1 MLTKQSLRVLAK
13 DETMK
18 ERLATVLYNL
28 VEGISIG
35 ANLLEPFM
43 PETSAKVLAQLNAQK
58 RPMDSLDIFGMYK
71 SGTKVVEKPEILF
84 ARLMQ
89 RKLLKKSKLN
99 LNSLRKKKSQQKNR
113 NTLTLMTSV
122 RLI

>member
-1 MLTKQSLRVLAK
+1 
-13 DETMK
+13 
-18 ERLATVLYNL
+18 
-28 VEGISIG
+28 
-35 ANLLEPFM
+35 M

-84 ARLMQ
+84 ARLEQ

-99 LNSLRKKKSQQKNR
+99 LNSLRKKKSQ
-113 NTLTLMTSV
+113 
-122 RLI
+122 

>member
-1 MLTKQSLRVLAK
+1 MLLLKYLPFSRDATSMLTKTEPWVLAK
-13 DETMK
+13 DETKK

-84 ARLMQ
+84 ARLDAKETLEKIVFTNGFSV
-89 RKLLKKSKLN
+89 KLSG
-99 LNSLRKKKSQQKNR
+99 
-113 NTLTLMTSV
+113 
-122 RLI
+122 

>member
-1 MLTKQSLRVLAK
+1 
-13 DETMK
+13 
-18 ERLATVLYNL
+18 
-28 VEGISIG
+28 
-35 ANLLEPFM
+35 M

-84 ARLMQ
+84 ARLDA
-89 RKLLKKSKLN
+89 KETLEKIELN
-99 LNSLRKKKSQQKNR
+99 LNSLRKKKSQQKNQ
-113 NTLTLMTSV
+113 NILILMTSV